1 MRVSR
6 TFALPLAVVLSVS
19 ASMAG
24 LHPLQAAEGPVI
36 NFPGM
41 SLGGSL
47 RSGPGMEFSKAGSL
61 AENTPVTIIRN
72 TGVAM
77 NGYDWFEIR
86 TGSRTT
92 YQWGGIMCSQG
103 AQLPGIFEQC
113 GARDAAQAPQ
123 APNQAPTQGQIN
135 VPAFSFG
142 GKLRAGPGQDYRQ
155 VGSLQERERVIIL
168 SNSGV
173 RDGDWDWMEIRA
185 GNKTGFMW
193 GGLLC
198 PDQQMVPGIFHSCKP

>member
-6 TFALPLAVVLSVS
+6 LHALTSACLIAASAAGIPSV
-19 ASMAG
+19 
-24 LHPLQAAEGPVI
+24 HAAEGPVI

-47 RSGPGMEFSKAGSL
+47 RSGPGMEFSKDGSL
-61 AENTPVTIIRN
+61 QENTPVTIIRN
-72 TGVAM
+72 TGTSM

-113 GARDAAQAPQ
+113 GARAAAPAPQ
-123 APNQAPTQGQIN
+123 APTQAQGQIN

-142 GKLRAGPGQDYRQ
+142 GKLRAGPGQSYRQ

-173 RDGDWDWMEIRA
+173 RDGDWDWMEVRA
-185 GNKTGFMW
+185 GAKTGYMW

-198 PDQQMVPGIFHSCKP
+198 PDQQMVPGIFHSCGN